1 MNSIL
6 IGGVVIFLFAAAG
19 FMFYL
24 LRLNRRAKREQ
35 SEVDPAKLRKWGD
48 D

>member
-1 MNSIL
+1 MNV
-6 IGGVVIFLFAAAG
+6 GVSVAVAIFLFVAVG
-19 FMFYL
+19 FVFYL
-24 LRLNRRAKREQ
+24 VRLNRRAKREQ